1 MNLDTVSVTGA
12 PGVADGVLS
21 ATITDAWFDAERT
34 THIVEVA
41 RRIERLHNKASRR
54 LAILSGELD
63 ELLEGHPLEDRL
75 RERLLWPLE
84 RDCLELATVAARV
97 RVRLSLF
104 APAQSREQFDQ
115 GMALQLADLQ
125 AEGAACTAEAER
137 AEQTAASSVGLPF
150 GYWISEDAFNRL
162 ERARSASML
171 LSSVGEGIGES
182 MALPFDAVAAGVA
195 YVYDD
200 LDAVVSEATLTTR
213 LGGSDATH

>member
-1 MNLDTVSVTGA
+1 MNLDTVSVSGV
-12 PGVADGVLS
+12 PGVGDGVLS

-34 THIVEVA
+34 SHIVEVA

-63 ELLEGHPLEDRL
+63 EALAGHPLEDRL

-104 APAQSREQFDQ
+104 APAQSQEQFDQ

-125 AEGAACTAEAER
+125 AEQAAAEPLQAP
-137 AEQTAASSVGLPF
+137 APSAAPMPY
-150 GYWISEDAFNRL
+150 GYWISEDSFNRV
-162 ERARSASML
+162 ERARSAAL
-171 LSSVGEGIGES
+171 LLASVDER
-182 MALPFDAVAAGVA
+182 MAVPFDAVAFSAA
-195 YVYDD
+195 YVHED
-200 LDAVVSEATLTTR
+200 LAAVVASAKHSSQLEADHDAV
-213 LGGSDATH
+213 

>member
-1 MNLDTVSVTGA
+1 MNVDTVSVSGV

-21 ATITDAWFDAERT
+21 ATITDTWFDAERT
-34 THIVEVA
+34 AHIVEVA

-63 ELLEGHPLEDRL
+63 EALEGHPLEDRL

-104 APAQSREQFDQ
+104 APAQSQAQFDQ

-125 AEGAACTAEAER
+125 AEQAAPAEPMQEA
-137 AEQTAASSVGLPF
+137 APNAASMPY
-150 GYWISEDAFNRL
+150 GYWISEESFNRV
-162 ERARSASML
+162 ERARSAAL
-171 LSSVGEGIGES
+171 LLASVDER
-182 MALPFDAVAAGVA
+182 MAVPFDAVAFSAA
-195 YVYDD
+195 YVHED
-200 LDAVVSEATLTTR
+200 LAAVVASAKHSSQLEADH
-213 LGGSDATH
+213 DAA

>member
-1 MNLDTVSVTGA
+1 MNLDTVSVSGV

-34 THIVEVA
+34 AHIVEVA
-41 RRIERLHNKASRR
+41 RRVERLHNKASHR

-63 ELLEGHPLEDRL
+63 EALEGHPLEDRL

-104 APAQSREQFDQ
+104 APAQSQAQFDQ

-125 AEGAACTAEAER
+125 AEQAAAEPT
-137 AEQTAASSVGLPF
+137 QKAAPSAAPMPY
-150 GYWISEDAFNRL
+150 GYWISEESFNRV
-162 ERARSASML
+162 ERAGSAAL
-171 LSSVGEGIGES
+171 LLASVDGR
-182 MALPFDAVAAGVA
+182 MAVPFDAVAFSAA
-195 YVYDD
+195 YVHED
-200 LDAVVSEATLTTR
+200 LAAVVASAKHSSQLEADH
-213 LGGSDATH
+213 DAA

>member
-1 MNLDTVSVTGA
+1 MSTESVSVSGV

-21 ATITDAWFDAERT
+21 ATITDTWFDVERSV
-34 THIVEVA
+34 HIVDVA

-63 ELLEGHPLEDRL
+63 EALEGHPLEDRL

-84 RDCLELATVAARV
+84 RDCVELAAVAARV

-104 APAQSREQFDQ
+104 APAQSQEQFDR

-125 AEGAACTAEAER
+125 AEQAAAEPPQAP
-137 AEQTAASSVGLPF
+137 ASSVAPVPY
-150 GYWISEDAFNRL
+150 GYWISEDSFNRV
-162 ERARSASML
+162 ERARSASLL

-182 MALPFDAVAAGVA
+182 AALSFDAVAASAA
-195 YVYDD
+195 YVHED
-200 LDAVVSEATLTTR
+200 LAAVVASARHSSQLEADD
-213 LGGSDATH
+213 DAG

>member
-1 MNLDTVSVTGA
+1 MNLDTVSVSGV

-21 ATITDAWFDAERT
+21 ATITDSWFDGERT
-34 THIVEVA
+34 AHIVEVA

-63 ELLEGHPLEDRL
+63 EALEGHPLEDRL

-104 APAQSREQFDQ
+104 APAQSQAQFDR

-125 AEGAACTAEAER
+125 AEQAAAELPQEPAPSR
-137 AEQTAASSVGLPF
+137 SPVPF
-150 GYWISEDAFNRL
+150 GYWISEDSFNRV
-162 ERARSASML
+162 ERARSAAL
-171 LSSVGEGIGES
+171 LLASVDER
-182 MALPFDAVAAGVA
+182 MAVPFDAVAFSAA
-195 YVYDD
+195 YVHED
-200 LDAVVSEATLTTR
+200 LAAVVASAKHSSQLEADD
-213 LGGSDATH
+213 DAA

>member
-1 MNLDTVSVTGA
+1 MNTETVSVSGV

-21 ATITDAWFDAERT
+21 ATITDTWFDAERSAQ
-34 THIVEVA
+34 IVEVA

-63 ELLEGHPLEDRL
+63 EALEGHPLEARL

-104 APAQSREQFDQ
+104 APAQSQEQFDR

-125 AEGAACTAEAER
+125 AEQAA
-137 AEQTAASSVGLPF
+137 AAPPQAPAPSAAPMPY
-150 GYWISEDAFNRL
+150 GYWISEDSFNRV
-162 ERARSASML
+162 ERARSAAL
-171 LSSVGEGIGES
+171 LLASVDER
-182 MALPFDAVAAGVA
+182 MAVPFDAVAFSAA
-195 YVYDD
+195 YVHEDLATVVASAKHSSQLEAHDD
-200 LDAVVSEATLTTR
+200 AA
-213 LGGSDATH
+213 

>member
-1 MNLDTVSVTGA
+1 MNVDTVSVSGV
-12 PGVADGVLS
+12 PDVADGVLS

-34 THIVEVA
+34 AHIVEVA

-63 ELLEGHPLEDRL
+63 EALEGHPLEDRL

-104 APAQSREQFDQ
+104 APAQSQAQFDQ

-125 AEGAACTAEAER
+125 AEQAVPAEPTQQAAPS
-137 AEQTAASSVGLPF
+137 AASMPY
-150 GYWISEDAFNRL
+150 GYWISEDSFNRV
-162 ERARSASML
+162 ERARSAAL
-171 LSSVGEGIGES
+171 LLASVDER
-182 MALPFDAVAAGVA
+182 MAVPFDAVAFSAA
-195 YVYDD
+195 YVHED
-200 LDAVVSEATLTTR
+200 LAAVVANARHSSQMEADN
-213 LGGSDATH
+213 DAA

>member
-1 MNLDTVSVTGA
+1 MNVDTVSVSGV
-12 PGVADGVLS
+12 PGVANGVLS

-34 THIVEVA
+34 AHIVEVA

-63 ELLEGHPLEDRL
+63 EALEGHPLEDRL

-104 APAQSREQFDQ
+104 APAQSQEQFDQ

-125 AEGAACTAEAER
+125 AEQAVPTEPTQ
-137 AEQTAASSVGLPF
+137 QTAPSAAPMPY
-150 GYWISEDAFNRL
+150 GYWISEDSFNRV
-162 ERARSASML
+162 ERARSAAL
-171 LSSVGEGIGES
+171 LLASVDER
-182 MALPFDAVAAGVA
+182 MAVPFDAVAFSAA
-195 YVYDD
+195 YVHED
-200 LDAVVSEATLTTR
+200 LAAVVASAKHSSQLEAAHDAV
-213 LGGSDATH
+213 